1 VEDMEIRWQEELIRQ
16 AQEVMI
22 KGGELKFLV
31 LRRGN
36 ERIPEIYTYPENKVR
51 CSTEYLTE

>member
-1 VEDMEIRWQEELIRQ
+1 MEIRWKEELIRQ

-22 KGGELKFLV
+22 KGGELRLV
-31 LRRGN
+31 VIRRGN

-51 CSTEYLTE
+51 CSTETLID

>member
-1 VEDMEIRWQEELIRQ
+1 MDIAWNEELIRQ
-16 AQEVMI
+16 AKEVMV
-22 KGGELKFLV
+22 KGGELRFVVIK
-31 LRRGN
+31 RGS

>member
-1 VEDMEIRWQEELIRQ
+1 MEIRWQEELLRQ

-31 LRRGN
+31 IRRGN
-36 ERIPEIYTYPENKVR
+36 ERIPEIYSYPENKVR
-51 CSTEYLTE
+51 CSIETLID